1 MNNTIKYLIVLT
13 IAITGFNVQAYPGP
27 GWRPL
32 LSCAEMINFY
42 KASMPEGTDLV
53 WVREDIHELKTLYS
67 HSTLRTEIRYCTG
80 DKDLA
85 GSKCISGNVI
95 KETEP
100 AQIVSQDTFDT
111 DKKVEGIVALDKC
124 KLILGRVK
132 KD

>member
-95 KETEP
+95 NAYQAMLLKRPNRHKLFLKTLLI
-100 AQIVSQDTFDT
+100 QTKKLKVSW
-111 DKKVEGIVALDKC
+111 L
-124 KLILGRVK
+124 
-132 KD
+132 